1 MIRASYLMP
10 MIFGFMLLTG
20 SVAVP
25 AQSDGMSREP
35 STITAEERAL
45 SRYHAGERAL
55 DAGDLSRAATKFRE
69 ALSLD
74 RGLLSAR
81 RSYARIL
88 MVTRR
93 PERAQDVLLE
103 GLALAP
109 GDLPTA
115 RMLARIARANNDAA
129 TAIEALES
137 IRPPAESS
145 ETHLRSHLADLY
157 RRTEQ
162 YDQAANVYA
171 ELRRAEP
178 DAAAWILGEAICHD
192 RRGAVESAH
201 KAWGALLESESLD
214 ERVRRYARQRQTAL
228 RDETVPYGS

>member
-1 MIRASYLMP
+1 MTRQHSLISTAL
-10 MIFGFMLLTG
+10 GLLLLAGAT
-20 SVAVP
+20 AAP
-25 AQSDGMSREP
+25 AQGDGMNREP

-74 RGLLSAR
+74 RELLSAR

-115 RMLARIARANNDAA
+115 RMLARIARANNDAD
-129 TAIEALES
+129 TAIKALES
-137 IRPPAESS
+137 VRPPADSS

-162 YDQAANVYA
+162 YDQAANLYA

-178 DAAAWILGEAICHD
+178 DATAWILGEAICHD

-201 KAWGALLESESLD
+201 DAWGALLEVETLD
-214 ERVRRYARQRQTAL
+214 ERIRTYASQRQAAL
-228 RDETVPYGS
+228 RNSTLSDRG